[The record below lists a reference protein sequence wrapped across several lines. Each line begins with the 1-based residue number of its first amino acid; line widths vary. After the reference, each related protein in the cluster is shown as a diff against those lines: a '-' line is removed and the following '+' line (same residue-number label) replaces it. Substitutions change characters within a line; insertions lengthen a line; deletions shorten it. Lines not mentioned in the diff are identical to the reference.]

1 MIGVF
6 AIIRTFGLHVDQ
18 GNRRRLTRNN
28 RAYSIP
34 FWRMLTTACGLSQ
47 AFDFGLETSVFSEAG

>member
-18 GNRRRLTRNN
+18 GNG
-28 RAYSIP
+28 
-34 FWRMLTTACGLSQ
+34 RMLS
-47 AFDFGLETSVFSEAG
+47 SESRALQHSILAHAHADRA